1 MAKKTLYSSILIS
14 HWLTTDHR
22 VDKRVKFKTLGYK
35 TYFNCQHLLM
45 KLKPLERGV
54 LDFLI
59 EKADDKNL
67 VLVND
72 LLKEEYRSFLLEVS
86 QLNISKT
93 VAAKAVSKLA
103 SIGLILAEPMVR
115 GLYRINPKYFWSGSE
130 KKRMMVLEQTIIERL
145 NTELPVNH
153 LIDIPMEVFLENVN
167 KKNNFG

>member
-1 MAKKTLYSSILIS
+1 
-14 HWLTTDHR
+14 
-22 VDKRVKFKTLGYK
+22 
-35 TYFNCQHLLM
+35 M

-145 NTELPVNH
+145 NAELPVNH
-153 LIDIPMEVFLENVN
+153 LIDIPMEVFLENVD